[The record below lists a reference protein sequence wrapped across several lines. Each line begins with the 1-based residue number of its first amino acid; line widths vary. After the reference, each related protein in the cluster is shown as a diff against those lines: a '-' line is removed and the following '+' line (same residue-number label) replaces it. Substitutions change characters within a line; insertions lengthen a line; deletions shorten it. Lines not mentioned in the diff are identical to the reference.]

1 VHTDVKVHDSPELSV
16 AKRHIEQ
23 RPLSAGAKR
32 LLDLAVLVV
41 SLPLVLPLMA
51 VIAVLV
57 KLTSRGPVLFLHE
70 RVGRGGEIFRLVKFR
85 SMYPGTHESIWSDID
100 KVDRFAEMGFKLDAA
115 DPAITALGRFLRR
128 TSLDEL
134 PQLFNVLNGS
144 MSLVGVRP
152 LVVPELSVRSP
163 HDQELYKS
171 MRPGITGR
179 WQTEGRSTVD
189 PVNRCRLDREYVE
202 QWSLME
208 DVRILLRTPIAV
220 FKVHHAA

>member
-1 VHTDVKVHDSPELSV
+1 VKVQDSPELSV
-16 AKRHIEQ
+16 VKRLTER

-32 LLDLAVLVV
+32 LLDLAVLAV

-220 FKVHHAA
+220 FKVHQAA